1 MFTEFY
7 TKIRKHSHE
16 QFWKDC
22 FNEKPDFL
30 ELLYEDGLSN
40 EDIFLDDLKSKQ
52 LFGLDKDKTLKDIGE
67 LHFLALGRGLGTQDY
82 IGQRV
87 LQVASIMRN
96 LSFSDD
102 NLSILAKNRTLIRFL
117 IMCSNIRWNNVCHF
131 GLDILGNIATEIELK
146 DPFTDN
152 VSRHLFG
159 TISDGLESVDRGVI
173 ISCMEIL
180 SKLCQNESNEDFLLK
195 NISKKV
201 IKLNLHSSEQQTNLH
216 FFRTTNKFLFILL

>member
-7 TKIRKHSHE
+7 AKIRKHSHE

-30 ELLYEDGLSN
+30 ELLYEDELSN
-40 EDIFLDDLKSKQ
+40 EDVFLDDLKSKQ
-52 LFGLDKDKTLKDIGE
+52 LFGLDKEKTLKDIGE

-102 NLSILAKNRTLIRFL
+102 NLTILAKNRTLIRFL

-146 DPFTDN
+146 NPFTDN

-201 IKLNLHSSEQQTNLH
+201 IKINSCALKQ
-216 FFRTTNKFLFILL
+216 